1 MDIKK
6 HLPAGVVSGKAEAPA
21 SELEALN
28 RFTKTPLTQEMV
40 YLFQVRLCDNQVD
53 RDGECFSRATLEQLA
68 PLFVGKT
75 GIFDHN
81 WSARDQAARI
91 YRTEVCPE
99 IGTVPETG
107 EGACFLKGYAYM
119 LRSDEHAPLIA
130 DIEAG
135 IKKEVSVSC
144 AVSRRVCSLCGSDMG
159 PGGACSHVKG
169 KVYDGVRCAAILQDP
184 TDAFEWSFV
193 AVPAQRNAGVI
204 KAMERRHANQKGQG
218 EAYWM
223 EQLRQL
229 EEEAQR
235 GRRYLENLREEV
247 LRLALLARDGLDK
260 STLSGIVKKLE
271 ENELLEMKAV
281 YEAAAGRRLPLQTQ
295 LRYAAEEA
303 PNRGDDGAFRI

>member
-6 HLPAGVVSGKAEAPA
+6 HLPAGLVSGEAAAPA

-28 RFTKTPLTQEMV
+28 RFTKTPLTQESV

-53 RDGECFSRATLEQLA
+53 RDGECFSHATLEQLA

-75 GIFDHN
+75 GIFDHS

-99 IGTVPETG
+99 TGLVPETG
-107 EGACFLKGYAYM
+107 ERASFLKGYAYM
-119 LRSDEHAPLIA
+119 LRNEENAPLIA

-144 AVSRRVCSLCGSDMG
+144 AVTRRVCSLCGNDMG
-159 PGGACSHVKG
+159 PGGACHHVKG
-169 KVYDGVRCAAILQDP
+169 KVYDGQRCAAILQDP
-184 TDAFEWSFV
+184 TDAFEWSFM

-204 KAMERRHANQKGQG
+204 KAMERRNAAQKGQS

-223 EQLRQL
+223 DQLRQL

-235 GRRYLENLREEV
+235 GRRYLETLREEV
-247 LRLALLARDGLDK
+247 LRLALLAQDGLDK

-271 ENELLEMKAV
+271 ENELLQMKAV
-281 YEAAAGRRLPLQTQ
+281 YEAAAGKRLPLQTQ
-295 LRYAAEEA
+295 LRYDPEKTSKG
-303 PNRGDDGAFRI
+303 GDDGAFRI

>member
-6 HLPAGVVSGKAEAPA
+6 HALAGLVSGEAAAPA

-28 RFTKTPLTQEMV
+28 RFTKTPLTQEQV

-53 RDGECFSRATLEQLA
+53 RDGECFSHASLEQLA

-75 GIFDHN
+75 GIFDHS

-91 YRTEVCPE
+91 YRTEVCAEPG
-99 IGTVPETG
+99 IVPETG
-107 EGACFLKGYAYM
+107 ECASFLKGYAYM
-119 LRSDEHAPLIA
+119 LRNEENAPLIA

-144 AVSRRVCSLCGSDMG
+144 AVARRVCSLCGNDMG
-159 PGGACSHVKG
+159 SEGTCRHVKG
-169 KVYDGVRCAAILQDP
+169 KLYDGKRCAAILQDP

-204 KAMERRHANQKGQG
+204 KAMERRNAAQKGQS

-223 EQLRQL
+223 EQLHQL
-229 EEEAQR
+229 EKEAEQ

-247 LRLALLARDGLDK
+247 LRLALLARDGLEK
-260 STLSGIVKKLE
+260 STISGIVKKLE
-271 ENELLEMKAV
+271 ENELLQMKAV
-281 YEAAAGRRLPLQTQ
+281 YEAAAGKRLPLQTQ
-295 LRYAAEEA
+295 LRYTTEKTS
-303 PNRGDDGAFRI
+303 NSGDDGAFRI

>member
-6 HLPAGVVSGKAEAPA
+6 QLPAGVVPDKAEAPA

-53 RDGECFSRATLEQLA
+53 RDGECFSQATLEQLA

-75 GIFDHN
+75 GIFDHS
-81 WSARDQAARI
+81 WSAKDQAARI

-99 IGTVPETG
+99 TGTVPETG

-119 LRSDEHAPLIA
+119 LRNDENAPLIA

-144 AVSRRVCSLCGSDMG
+144 AVSRRVCSLCGNDMG
-159 PGGACSHVKG
+159 PQGACRHVKG
-169 KVYDGVRCAAILQDP
+169 KVYDEGRCAAILQDP

-204 KAMERRHANQKGQG
+204 KAMERRDAAQKGQS

-223 EQLRQL
+223 EQLHRL

-235 GRRYLENLREEV
+235 GRRYLETLREEV

-260 STLSGIVKKLE
+260 STVSGIVKKLE
-271 ENELLEMKAV
+271 EDELLQMKAV

-295 LRYAAEEA
+295 LRYAAEETS
-303 PNRGDDGAFRI
+303 NGGNDGAFRI